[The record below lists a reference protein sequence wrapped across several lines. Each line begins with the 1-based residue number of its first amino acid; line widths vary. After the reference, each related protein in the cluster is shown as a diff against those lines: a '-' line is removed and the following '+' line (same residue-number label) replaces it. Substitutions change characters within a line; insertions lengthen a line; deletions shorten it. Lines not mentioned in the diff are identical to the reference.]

1 MPTPLPRC
9 TMDFPLPMLSPLD
22 MPTTLDM
29 LPTLLTLPLSIP
41 TGDTSED
48 TTDTVDCL
56 DTVART
62 HTTLARGRLTL
73 MLMPTPLPRCTMD
86 FPLPMLLPLDMPTT
100 LDMLPTLLT
109 LPLSIGILED
119 ILDTL
124 DSTDWLVSTIIKQ
137 HKVINQN
144 V

>member
-1 MPTPLPRC
+1 MGIMVMVWLLDILVMLVIWLPTMDSTPTVPIAPSILTTLARGRLTLRLGPRLMLMPTPLPRS

-56 DTVART
+56 DTVA
-62 HTTLARGRLTL
+62 
-73 MLMPTPLPRCTMD
+73 
-86 FPLPMLLPLDMPTT
+86 
-100 LDMLPTLLT
+100 
-109 LPLSIGILED
+109 
-119 ILDTL
+119 
-124 DSTDWLVSTIIKQ
+124 
-137 HKVINQN
+137 
-144 V
+144 

>member
-1 MPTPLPRC
+1 MGSLVWIMVMVWLLDILVMLVIWLP
-9 TMDFPLPMLSPLD
+9 TMDST
-22 MPTTLDM
+22 PTV
-29 LPTLLTLPLSIP
+29 PIAPSI
-41 TGDTSED
+41 
-48 TTDTVDCL
+48 L
-56 DTVART
+56 
-62 HTTLARGRLTL
+62 TTLARGRLTLRLSPRL

-86 FPLPMLLPLDMPTT
+86 FPLPMLSPLDMPTT

-137 HKVINQN
+137 HK
-144 V
+144 

>member
-1 MPTPLPRC
+1 MLMPTPLPRS

-29 LPTLLTLPLSIP
+29 LPTLLTLLLSIL
-41 TGDTSED
+41 TRDTSED
-48 TTDTVDCL
+48 TLDTL
-56 DTVART
+56 DTV
-62 HTTLARGRLTL
+62 
-73 MLMPTPLPRCTMD
+73 
-86 FPLPMLLPLDMPTT
+86 
-100 LDMLPTLLT
+100 
-109 LPLSIGILED
+109 
-119 ILDTL
+119 

>member
-1 MPTPLPRC
+1 MLVIWLPTMDSTPTVPIAPSILTTLARGRLSLRLMLMPTPLPRS
-9 TMDFPLPMLSPLD
+9 TMDFPLPMLSPL
-22 MPTTLDM
+22 
-29 LPTLLTLPLSIP
+29 
-41 TGDTSED
+41 E
-48 TTDTVDCL
+48 
-56 DTVART
+56 
-62 HTTLARGRLTL
+62 
-73 MLMPTPLPRCTMD
+73 
-86 FPLPMLLPLDMPTT
+86 MPTT

-124 DSTDWLVSTIIKQ
+124 DSTGWLVSTIIKQ

>member
-1 MPTPLPRC
+1 MGD
-9 TMDFPLPMLSPLD
+9 TMD
-22 MPTTLDM
+22 
-29 LPTLLTLPLSIP
+29 LLEDS
-41 TGDTSED
+41 TGDILD
-48 TTDTVDCL
+48 LTVLL
-56 DTVART
+56 DIEVTFT
-62 HTTLARGRLTL
+62 KGRLTLRLTPRL
-73 MLMPTPLPRCTMD
+73 MLMPTPLPRSTMD
-86 FPLPMLLPLDMPTT
+86 FPLPMLLPLDMPTS

-124 DSTDWLVSTIIKQ
+124 NSTDWLVSTIIKQ